1 MTDRTASAGRA
12 VERSKSARRG
22 GPSGRQ
28 VVGDYVGEP
37 AGDAA
42 QAVRRAGL
50 RPGLDRSF
58 GCAEELIGLVVAQEP
73 TAGSSL
79 ARNGM
84 VTLYVAAPGS
94 EPIDEGTDAARV
106 ESGGLEPAA
115 VASVEVEQAEAASGP
130 VRVRRRK
137 RGRAGRAA
145 PVFGASPA
153 PAPADCASPSELPTV
168 VLAQPAVGVPSGWQ
182 PEPGLP
188 DGEPLGDEAP
198 EELGEEA
205 AADEEFVVHVED
217 VLAGRSGPGRWRGVY
232 PRRRAARELGA
243 GRGVRGWLREHRVA
257 GAAVGAAIL
266 LWAIV
271 GFASALDGQHS
282 HTPDASAITRD
293 DRAATRHRS
302 QASKRALAPSSRT
315 LRAAPRS
322 AAHTVQPRPVFRAR
336 RRRPAAAPVRET
348 VAPPVAAVGEA
359 PVPQAPPAAT
369 PVPAAAPPASAPPA
383 AAPEQTGGGLFSP

>member
-28 VVGDYVGEP
+28 AVGDYVGQP

-106 ESGGLEPAA
+106 ESGGLEPVA
-115 VASVEVEQAEAASGP
+115 VASVEAEQAEAASAS

-145 PVFGASPA
+145 PVVDAPPA
-153 PAPADCASPSELPTV
+153 PAPADHASASELPTV

-188 DGEPLGDEAP
+188 DGEPLDEAP
-198 EELGEEA
+198 EDAREDALS
-205 AADEEFVVHVED
+205 DDEFVVHVED
-217 VLAGRSGPGRWRGVY
+217 VLAGRSGPARWRGVY
-232 PRRRAARELGA
+232 PHRRAARERRA
-243 GRGVRGWLREHRVA
+243 GRGVRAWLREHRLA
-257 GAAVGAAIL
+257 GSAVGVAVL

-282 HTPDASAITRD
+282 HTPARSAITRSG
-293 DRAATRHRS
+293 RPATRHRT

-322 AAHTVQPRPVFRAR
+322 AARTVQPRPVFRAR

>member
-28 VVGDYVGEP
+28 AVGDYVGQP

-73 TAGSSL
+73 TAGSSM

-115 VASVEVEQAEAASGP
+115 VASVEAEQAEAASAP
-130 VRVRRRK
+130 ARVRRRK
-137 RGRAGRAA
+137 RGRGRRAA
-145 PVFGASPA
+145 PVVDAPPA
-153 PAPADCASPSELPTV
+153 PAPADRASAAELPTV
-168 VLAQPAVGVPSGWQ
+168 VLAQPAVGPASGWQ
-182 PEPGLP
+182 PVP
-188 DGEPLGDEAP
+188 GEPDSEPLDDEVP
-198 EELGEEA
+198 EDAREDALS
-205 AADEEFVVHVED
+205 DEEFVVHVED
-217 VLAGRSGPGRWRGVY
+217 VLAGRSGPVRWRGVY
-232 PRRRAARELGA
+232 PRRRALRELGA
-243 GRGVRGWLREHRVA
+243 GRGVRGWLREHRLA
-257 GAAVGAAIL
+257 GSAVGAAVL

-282 HTPDASAITRD
+282 HTLAASAI
-293 DRAATRHRS
+293 RAATRDRS
-302 QASKRALAPSSRT
+302 QASKRGPATSSRT
-315 LRAAPRS
+315 LRAVPRS
-322 AAHTVQPRPVFRAR
+322 AARTAQPRAALRAR
-336 RRRPAAAPVRET
+336 RRRPAAASVRET
-348 VAPPVAAVGEA
+348 VAAPVAPVGEA
-359 PVPQAPPAAT
+359 SVPLAPPAAA
-369 PVPAAAPPASAPPA
+369 PVPAAAPRASDPPA
-383 AAPEQTGGGLFSP
+383 AAPDQTGGGPFSP

>member
-12 VERSKSARRG
+12 VERARSARRG

-28 VVGDYVGEP
+28 AVGDYVGQP

-73 TAGSSL
+73 TAGSSM

-94 EPIDEGTDAARV
+94 EPIDDDTEAARV
-106 ESGGLEPAA
+106 ESGGPEPAA
-115 VASVEVEQAEAASGP
+115 LASAEAEQVEAASAP
-130 VRVRRRK
+130 ARVRRRK
-137 RGRAGRAA
+137 RGRARRAA
-145 PVFGASPA
+145 PVVDASPA
-153 PAPADCASPSELPTV
+153 PAPPDRASASELPTV
-168 VLAQPAVGVPSGWQ
+168 VLARPAVEPPWEFQ
-182 PEPGLP
+182 PEPGEP

-217 VLAGRSGPGRWRGVY
+217 VLAGRSGPVRWRGVY
-232 PRRRAARELGA
+232 PRRRALRELGA
-243 GRGVRGWLREHRVA
+243 GRGVRGWLGEHRLA

-282 HTPDASAITRD
+282 HTPDASAITRG
-293 DRAATRHRS
+293 DRPATRHRT
-302 QASKRALAPSSRT
+302 QASKPAPAPSSRT
-315 LRAAPRS
+315 PRAAPRS
-322 AAHTVQPRPVFRAR
+322 AARTAQPRHALRAR
-336 RRRPAAAPVRET
+336 RRRPAAAPIRET
-348 VAPPVAAVGEA
+348 VAPPVAPVGEA
-359 PVPQAPPAAT
+359 PVPPVPTPAAPAPP
-369 PVPAAAPPASAPPA
+369 APPASAPPA